1 MKISRPWMKTRQ
13 PCQWKRTQHQMPI
26 PFLPFEPPK
35 YLQRASP
42 TATTNSS
49 LLRLLLQLLLLI
61 LLLQLLLLLLPLH
74 FSNQDISDPSLFPPG
89 SYSQHLYP
97 FSREPLFKP
106 PNLFKEKLGFQVQ
119 HLRPSPPPS
128 FSFCLAISVHFKAKA
143 VKGLKI
149 AVCRNMKNF
158 KIKILNHTCCK
169 SYNVDIAL
177 LMLIVI
183 AVQHHYCTFSTWLWC
198 TIFMF
203 PKNCDIISFRR
214 PFSGQFF
221 QVFNFENLKKLQ
233 ICLVYCTALLLT
245 SLERRESWSLILR
258 PPWGPDLMFINAN
271 TNHAI
276 SARLFHFTWWRGVR
290 SRGLCNWRPPLWTH
304 FKWQNI
310 SIHHQ
315 NVNFTHF
322 LMKWL
327 ILGTT
332 FWKHVKKWQL

>member
-49 LLRLLLQLLLLI
+49 LLLLLLHLLLLI
-61 LLLQLLLLLLPLH
+61 LLLQLLLLLLLLLLPLLFCFSYFSNH
-74 FSNQDISDPSLFPPG
+74 FSNQDISDPSLSPPG

-158 KIKILNHTCCK
+158 KIKILNYTCFK
-169 SYNVDIAL
+169 SYNFDIAL

-183 AVQHHYCTFSTWLWC
+183 ADQHHCCTFSTWLWC
-198 TIFMF
+198 TILCF
-203 PKNCDIISFRR
+203 PKLWHHNVQKTFFRSIFSSF
-214 PFSGQFF
+214 QFW
-221 QVFNFENLKKLQ
+221 KLEK
-233 ICLVYCTALLLT
+233 IADMLGVLYCTAADQLRKERILVT
-245 SLERRESWSLILR
+245 HPESSLR
-258 PPWGPDLMFINAN
+258 
-271 TNHAI
+271 
-276 SARLFHFTWWRGVR
+276 VR
-290 SRGLCNWRPPLWTH
+290 SHVHQRKYKSC
-304 FKWQNI
+304 NI
-310 SIHHQ
+310 SQIVSFHLMTRCQ
-315 NVNFTHF
+315 NTWTV
-322 LMKWL
+322 
-327 ILGTT
+327 
-332 FWKHVKKWQL
+332 

>member
-1 MKISRPWMKTRQ
+1 MPHVYTDPSSRE
-13 PCQWKRTQHQMPI
+13 
-26 PFLPFEPPK
+26 PFFSPHTFSKKSLTSSSASTVLHPPPPPFP
-35 YLQRASP
+35 
-42 TATTNSS
+42 
-49 LLRLLLQLLLLI
+49 LLLLAYVTEI
-61 LLLQLLLLLLPLH
+61 RIPSLENLSISNQRRFRVENCGLQKYEEPH
-74 FSNQDISDPSLFPPG
+74 NQDI
-89 SYSQHLYP
+89 
-97 FSREPLFKP
+97 
-106 PNLFKEKLGFQVQ
+106 
-119 HLRPSPPPS
+119 RPY
-128 FSFCLAISVHFKAKA
+128 L
-143 VKGLKI
+143 LQ
-149 AVCRNMKNF
+149 
-158 KIKILNHTCCK
+158 ILQFWYC
-169 SYNVDIAL
+169 
-177 LMLIVI
+177 MLIVI
-183 AVQHHYCTFSTWLWC
+183 ADQHHYCTFSTWLWC

-203 PKNCDIISFRR
+203 PKNCDIITFRR

-290 SRGLCNWRPPLWTH
+290 SRGLCNWRPTLWTH

>member
-1 MKISRPWMKTRQ
+1 
-13 PCQWKRTQHQMPI
+13 MPI

-61 LLLQLLLLLLPLH
+61 LLLHLPLLLLLLHLLLLILLLQLLLLLLLLLLPLLFCFSYFSNH

-143 VKGLKI
+143 VKGLKV

-158 KIKILNHTCCK
+158 KIKILNYTCFK
-169 SYNVDIAL
+169 SYNFDIAL

-183 AVQHHYCTFSTWLWC
+183 ADQHHCCTFST
-198 TIFMF
+198 
-203 PKNCDIISFRR
+203 
-214 PFSGQFF
+214 
-221 QVFNFENLKKLQ
+221 
-233 ICLVYCTALLLT
+233 
-245 SLERRESWSLILR
+245 
-258 PPWGPDLMFINAN
+258 
-271 TNHAI
+271 
-276 SARLFHFTWWRGVR
+276 
-290 SRGLCNWRPPLWTH
+290 
-304 FKWQNI
+304 
-310 SIHHQ
+310 
-315 NVNFTHF
+315 
-322 LMKWL
+322 
-327 ILGTT
+327 
-332 FWKHVKKWQL
+332 